1 MSDPQI
7 DEVSIVAET
16 NDTAPGSIPVSE
28 VEVDVTLLTDE
39 QREGYEKTLE
49 ISRKAAPILAKI
61 AEGAFETAHAPSIRL
76 KAQDCWDFMT
86 WITTIQ
92 NIADMQQQ
100 KIDAM
105 EAVISSQYAALKKYK
120 AKTGKDLWT
129 PGPVR

>member
-1 MSDPQI
+1 MSSPHI
-7 DEVSIVAET
+7 DEA
-16 NDTAPGSIPVSE
+16 DRTAIPVSE
-28 VEVDVTLLTDE
+28 TDIDVTLLTDE

-61 AEGAFETAHAPSIRL
+61 AKGARKEPGKASIRIT
-76 KAQDCWDFMT
+76 AQDAYDFMT

-92 NIADMQQQ
+92 NIGDMQQQ

-105 EAVISSQYAALKKYK
+105 EAIISSQSDALKEYQ

-129 PGPVR
+129 PGPAG

>member
-1 MSDPQI
+1 MTTDSQI
-7 DEVSIVAET
+7 DEA
-16 NDTAPGSIPVSE
+16 APGAIPVSE
-28 VEVDVTLLTDE
+28 TDIDVTLLTNE

-61 AEGAFETAHAPSIRL
+61 AEGANLKADAPSIRL

-120 AKTGKDLWT
+120 AKTGKDLWS
-129 PGPVR
+129 PGPV